1 MIAETLISNM
11 IVPLRTSDTGSY
23 ALELMNE
30 FIVRHLPVVN
40 DKELLGV
47 LSEDDILNFDPE
59 QAIGS
64 YALSL
69 PCPFIK
75 STDHYYEIIKMMANH
90 NLTCVPVVNDE
101 QEYIG
106 LITMEDL
113 VIKFAN
119 SLPFAEPGAII
130 VLEMSKRDYSLSELA
145 RIVESENSVVLSAFV
160 GTHVDSTKIDVTLK
174 INRQNVLAIMASFE
188 RFGYLI
194 KASYSETEYFDI
206 LKDRYDSLINYL
218 NV

>member
-11 IVPLRTSDTGSY
+11 IVPLRTSDTGTY

-59 QAIGS
+59 QAVGS

-69 PCPFIK
+69 PCPSVK
-75 STDHYYEIIKMMANH
+75 NTDHYYEIIKMMANH
-90 NLTCVPVVNDE
+90 NLTCVPVVNDQ

-119 SLPFAEPGAII
+119 SLPFSEPGAII

-145 RIVESENSVVLSAFV
+145 RIIESENSVVLSAFV
-160 GTHVDSTKIDVTLK
+160 GTHADSTKIDVTLK
-174 INRQNVLAIMASFE
+174 INKQNALAIMASFE

-206 LKDRYDSLINYL
+206 LKDRYDSLITYL